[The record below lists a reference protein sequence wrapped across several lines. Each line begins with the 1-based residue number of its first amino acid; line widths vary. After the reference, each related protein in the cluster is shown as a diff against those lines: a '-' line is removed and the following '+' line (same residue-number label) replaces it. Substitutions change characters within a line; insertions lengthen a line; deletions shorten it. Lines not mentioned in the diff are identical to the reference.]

1 MKRQAMIAVVLVC
14 VLAWCCLLFG
24 IGLDDLTNDHTKP
37 GVIFSI
43 AVLVLL
49 IGGILYA
56 LYRLV
61 APTIRKRFARNP

>member
-37 GVIFSI
+37 GVI
-43 AVLVLL
+43 
-49 IGGILYA
+49 GGILYA

-61 APTIRKRFARNP
+61 TPTVRKRFARNP